1 MATDGNKNMFD
12 DESAKLMLLWQEL
25 TYKKKSMSS
34 GVRMSPWLK
43 DLVELIDADESED
56 DASLV
61 AVSPK
66 KKTTKHPHVHN
77 WFFDLPHMCLLKVVR
92 RRNRCFENWAL
103 PLLRNQAGRLAKA
116 LRVFVRVRRH
126 SRNVLHAFMI
136 SVSVNIDDTSMWLM
150 HDQNANYRTLV
161 NRHSP
166 NSDQF
171 GVLTIC

>member
-1 MATDGNKNMFD
+1 MQQLEQHVLIDGLKMWDKKNDDVMATFGNKTIVD

-66 KKTTKHPHVHN
+66 KDNETSPCTQLVLRPS
-77 WFFDLPHMCLLKVVR
+77 PLLSSQSSSKKK
-92 RRNRCFENWAL
+92 
-103 PLLRNQAGRLAKA
+103 PLLRKLGAT
-116 LRVFVRVRRH
+116 
-126 SRNVLHAFMI
+126 
-136 SVSVNIDDTSMWLM
+136 TSEESGGTIG
-150 HDQNANYRTLV
+150 QSATLFYPGSTTV
-161 NRHSP
+161 EECCTCMYDLGKR
-166 NSDQF
+166 
-171 GVLTIC
+171 